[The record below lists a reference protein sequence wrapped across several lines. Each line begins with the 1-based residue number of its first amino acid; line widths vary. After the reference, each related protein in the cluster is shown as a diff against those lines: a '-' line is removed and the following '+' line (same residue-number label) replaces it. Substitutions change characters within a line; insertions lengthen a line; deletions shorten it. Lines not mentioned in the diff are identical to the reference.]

1 MSVCDGPG
9 MCPAS
14 PSEEELADY
23 QPRRSARTQVGD
35 GMARLTPDDRYAVE
49 VRIHNVSSAGFMAEC
64 DHPVMIGSHVSI
76 EVPGIGTVT
85 AQVRWQLGTKMGGM
99 FLDPISLSRC
109 EWVGEKTDGP
119 PPAEK
124 GED

>member
-14 PSEEELADY
+14 PSEEELVGY
-23 QPRRSARTQVGD
+23 QPRRSVRTQVGN
-35 GMARLTPDDRYAVE
+35 GMARITPDDRYAVE

-76 EVPGIGTVT
+76 EVPGIGTVK

-99 FLDPISLSRC
+99 FLDPISLAHC
-109 EWVGEKTDGP
+109 EWT
-119 PPAEK
+119 AEQA
-124 GED
+124 EAA